1 MPSGPSP
8 KSGCQTVAW
17 LDCAPGDTSPLSAER
32 SRPRA
37 THPLHKPQDR
47 SPGKRPASPS
57 FPLPISHASRSPA
70 RCLGS
75 WPHTPH
81 AAKAEKGLA
90 GPRDYPLSSSGGHRG
105 RKTGTRKRETP
116 NVRGALTAS
125 IHPSQSAHKRES
137 WGRGKRESTAFS
149 PNSVPKHALR
159 APPRHY
165 SHPEAGRMVIPTQK
179 GKSLSPVRVPHTSA
193 FRQLTLIQILQ
204 DWGSGTPV
212 SRSHRPPE

>member
-17 LDCAPGDTSPLSAER
+17 MNCAPGDTSPLSPER

-37 THPLHKPQDR
+37 THPLPKPQDR
-47 SPGKRPASPS
+47 FLGKRPASPS

-70 RCLGS
+70 HCLGS
-75 WPHTPH
+75 GPHTPH

-90 GPRDYPLSSSGGHRG
+90 GPRDYSLSSSGGHRG
-105 RKTGTRKRETP
+105 QRMGTCKRETP

-137 WGRGKRESTAFS
+137 RAFG
-149 PNSVPKHALR
+149 PNSVPKHALG

-165 SHPEAGRMVIPTQK
+165 SHPEAGRMVIRHKKEEACPQC
-179 GKSLSPVRVPHTSA
+179 
-193 FRQLTLIQILQ
+193 
-204 DWGSGTPV
+204 
-212 SRSHRPPE
+212 